1 MEQKSML
8 GVMLDCSRNAV
19 PNMSSAKH
27 FIDCLEKMGYNTL
40 MYYTEDT
47 YEVENEP
54 YFGYLRGRFS
64 IEELRELDAYCTA
77 HGIELI
83 PCIQTLAHLNAIFR
97 WQPYWN
103 INDTGDIL
111 LTDDENTMNFLENIF
126 RTLRKTF
133 TSNRVHIGMDEAHML
148 GLGKYL
154 DKHGFRNRTTIL
166 LEHLNKVCAL
176 ADKYGFRPMMWSD
189 MFFRLANHGNYY
201 GELADEAAAEAK
213 KLIPE
218 NLTLVYWDYYSGDPK
233 NYETMCRGHKK
244 LCDRTVFAG
253 GVWTWDGFVP
263 DNSYTLETT
272 NPAVTVCR
280 REGIND
286 IFFTMWGDN
295 GAECSAFAVLPT
307 LFYAAE
313 LYRGNQDMASIKAKF
328 NELFGEDFDRL
339 FAMEKLDFPFKEK
352 NNPGHGCSSKACLYN
367 DILLGI
373 SDPIIADDAPEK
385 YAALCREFTESA
397 QKSNYF
403 APHFTYCAALADAL
417 SIKARLGIELR
428 SAYKAGDREALTAI
442 CDEKLPAA
450 EKAVHEFLKQY
461 RKLWMLEKKP
471 HGFDVQE
478 IRIGGVI
485 TRLESAA
492 LRLREYLNGEVER
505 IDELEETLLS
515 DYAWNNW
522 SRLATANVL

>member
-1 MEQKSML
+1 ML

-19 PNMSSAKH
+19 PNMKSAKH

-64 IEELRELDAYCTA
+64 AEELRELDAYSA
-77 HGIELI
+77 ARGIELI

-97 WQPYWN
+97 WEPYWN
-103 INDTGDIL
+103 INDTGNIL
-111 LTDDENTMNFLENIF
+111 LTDDENTMKFLENIF
-126 RTLRKTF
+126 RSLRACF
-133 TSNRVHIGMDEAHML
+133 TTDKVHIGMDEAHML

-166 LEHLNKVCAL
+166 LEHLNKVCSL
-176 ADKYGFRPMMWSD
+176 ADKYGFHPMMWSD
-189 MFFRLANHGNYY
+189 MFFRLANHGEYY
-201 GELADEAAAEAK
+201 GELTDEAAIDAK

-218 NLTLVYWDYYSGDPK
+218 NLTLVYWDYYSDDPK
-233 NYETMCRGHKK
+233 RYETMCRSHKK
-244 LCDRTVFAG
+244 LCDKTIFGG
-253 GVWTWDGFVP
+253 GVWTWNGFVP
-263 DNSYTLETT
+263 DNSYALETT
-272 NPAVTVCR
+272 EPAVTVCR
-280 REGIND
+280 KEGVND

-313 LYRGNQDMASIKAKF
+313 LYRGNADPTSIKAKF

-339 FAMEKLDFPFKEK
+339 FAMEKLDFTFNERP
-352 NNPGHGCSSKACLYN
+352 NPAHNPSHSCSSKAALYN

-373 SDPIIADDAPEK
+373 SDPIIPDDAPEK

-397 QKSNYF
+397 QKSTYF
-403 APHFTYCAALADAL
+403 APHFMCYAALADAL
-417 SIKARLGIELR
+417 SLKSRLGIELR
-428 SAYKAGDREALTAI
+428 EAYKAGDKATLTAI
-442 CDEKLPAA
+442 CEEKLPAA
-450 EKAVHEFLKQY
+450 EKAVRKFLNLY
-461 RKLWMLEKKP
+461 REVWMLEKKP

-478 IRIGGVI
+478 LRIGGVI
-485 TRLESAA
+485 TRLESAT
-492 LRLREYLNGEVER
+492 LRLRDYLDGKIDR
-505 IDELEETLLS
+505 IDELEETLLR
-515 DYAWNNW
+515 DYPWNNW
-522 SRLATANVL
+522 SRLATANVI